1 MKRILA
7 ILPLVVLMSLPCLGA
22 LAAVQNETPMEDALP
37 QWEGRIGEPYRF
49 WTIEDKAAFSQ
60 LYYAG
65 TNANERFSGVPREGE
80 LACGDALAIARQAVM
95 ERFGFEPQEIDGWK
109 VEAVFYRDFPGRNGE
124 NINCYGFTF
133 WRYTGVPDG
142 GYQPQCS
149 VSLYAESG
157 EVIAA
162 WNSER

>member
-7 ILPLVVLMSLPCLGA
+7 ALLLAVLMNLPCLSS
-22 LAAVQNETPMEDALP
+22 LAAARKEMPVEDALP

-60 LYYAG
+60 MYYAG
-65 TNANERFSGVPREGE
+65 TKANERFSSVPREGE
-80 LACGDALAIARQAVM
+80 LACGDALAIARQAVI
-95 ERFGFEPQEIDGWK
+95 ERFGFESEEIDGWK
-109 VEAVFYRDFPGRNGE
+109 VETTFYRDFPGRDGE
-124 NINCYGFTF
+124 KINCYGFTF
-133 WRYTGVPDG
+133 WRCMSAPDG
-142 GYQPQCS
+142 EYQPQCS

-157 EVIAA
+157 EVIAT